1 MFFTYLTKLSISIND
16 YLHNIFI
23 YNIDINKSF
32 PYISYKNTLMND
44 FQYTSCV
51 PANHKINKIHFFIK
65 IDFNKLYIYF

>member
-32 PYISYKNTLMND
+32 PYISYKKTLMTD
-44 FQYTSCV
+44 FQYISRI
-51 PANHKINKIHFFIK
+51 PAKHTINTRYSNMSIC
-65 IDFNKLYIYF
+65 